1 MPTQPNAEAHGP
13 GGPPV
18 TEPQLNLSTVSLFEM
33 TKPTAHM
40 RNRQGTEKPTLEQT
54 EIIKGTKDNF
64 QRTGN
69 PEKGQLQKNK
79 LLEIKQI
86 LLFQPLPKIKQVNKG
101 IKDKAEA
108 TPVEQSKTQRLENRS
123 KKSVHSML

>member
-1 MPTQPNAEAHGP
+1 MPIQPKAEAHGP
-13 GGPPV
+13 GGPPI
-18 TEPQLNLSTVSLFEM
+18 TEPQRNLSTVSLLE
-33 TKPTAHM
+33 TTEPTAHM

-86 LLFQPLPKIKQVNKG
+86 LPFQPLPKIKQVNKG
-101 IKDKAEA
+101 IRDKAEA
-108 TPVEQSKTQRLENRS
+108 LPQNKEQNAKT
-123 KKSVHSML
+123 